1 MNVKSPISSL
11 RDVLAQVREVGVT
24 YRAQLSGNEAGTRLA
39 LIDPV
44 LTALGWNLA
53 NPMMVVVEN
62 TVQSVRADYVLYDSS
77 SVPIMV
83 VEAKHLSAKLA
94 AATSQLSATTAR
106 VQANHKKCGFLTDGL
121 KWEFYEQPNPLA
133 GLNFAW
139 TGDIEESDDLLK
151 IAAHLIGHLD
161 AALFW
166 PEEKDTT
173 APEIVQLQQDNK
185 ALENR
190 IIALEGGV
198 VSPPPPVPTPQSWIE
213 FDKLPDVTNTLPS
226 QMRLPDGSVVN
237 VRSWG
242 QALVTA
248 CEYVLNSDPTTP
260 IPFSDSARG
269 TINLL
274 SNVRPVVGRSQ
285 QIQTKSGSSI
295 FVYVN
300 YRANFCAKNINH
312 IFKHILRKQTME
324 PAIVYAS
331 VGSI

>member
-1 MNVKSPISSL
+1 MNVKSPISNL
-11 RDVLAQVREVGVT
+11 RDVLAQVREIGVT
-24 YRAQLSGNEAGTRLA
+24 YRTQLSSNEAGTRLA
-39 LIDPV
+39 LIDPI

-53 NPMMVVVEN
+53 NPLMVVVEN
-62 TVQSVRADYVLYDSS
+62 TVQSVRADYVLYNNNL
-77 SVPIMV
+77 VPVMV
-83 VEAKHLSAKLA
+83 IEAKHLSARLT

-106 VQANHKKCGFLTDGL
+106 VQANHKRCGFLTDGL

-133 GLNFAW
+133 GLQFVW
-139 TGDIEESDDLLK
+139 TGDIENSDDLLR

-173 APEIVQLQQDNK
+173 APEIVQLQQDDK

-190 IIALEGGV
+190 IIALESGV
-198 VSPPPPVPTPQSWIE
+198 VSPPPPPPPPQTWID

-226 QMRLPDGSVVN
+226 QMRLPDGSVVD

-242 QALVTA
+242 QALVMA
-248 CEYVLNSDPTTP
+248 CEYVLNSDPATP
-260 IPFSDSARG
+260 IPFSDSAKG

-274 SNVRPVVGRSQ
+274 NIVRPTVGRSQ
-285 QIQTKSGSSI
+285 QIQTKSGDNI

-300 YRANFCAKNINH
+300 YSANLCAKNINH
-312 IFKHILRKQTME
+312 IFKHIFRRQTIG
-324 PAIVYAS
+324 PAVVYAS